1 MLVKARGIFYN
12 SDVVVS
18 KSGRITI
25 YLKNGKYGGNGKME
39 IVCLDLEGVL
49 VPEIWIAFSE
59 ATGIPEL
66 KKTTRDEPDYDKLM
80 NFRLGILKEHGLGL
94 KEIQE
99 TIATIDPMPGAKEF
113 LDELRSMTQ
122 VIIISD
128 TFSQFAGPLMKK
140 LGYPTIFCN
149 ELVVAEDGEITGFK
163 MRCEQ
168 SKLTTVKALQ
178 SIGYD
183 TIASGDSHNDIGMIL
198 ASKAGFLFKST
209 DAIKAEYPQL
219 PAYETY
225 DELMAAI
232 KEVL

>member
-1 MLVKARGIFYN
+1 
-12 SDVVVS
+12 
-18 KSGRITI
+18 
-25 YLKNGKYGGNGKME
+25 ME

-49 VPEIWIAFSE
+49 VPEIWIAFAV

-66 KKTTRDEPDYDKLM
+66 KRTTRDEPDYDKLM
-80 NFRLGILKEHGLGL
+80 KYRLNILKEHGLGL

-99 TIATIDPMPGAKEF
+99 TIAKIDPIPGAKEF
-113 LDELRSMTQ
+113 LDKLRAQTQ
-122 VIIISD
+122 VIILSD

-149 ELVVAEDGEITGFK
+149 SLVVGENGEITDFK
-163 MRCEQ
+163 MRCEK
-168 SKLTTVKALQ
+168 SKYTTVKALQ

-183 TIASGDSHNDIGMIL
+183 TIASGDSHNDLGMIQ

-209 DAIKAEYPQL
+209 DAIKAEYPKI

-225 DELMAAI
+225 DELYDAI
-232 KEVL
+232 MNAIRA